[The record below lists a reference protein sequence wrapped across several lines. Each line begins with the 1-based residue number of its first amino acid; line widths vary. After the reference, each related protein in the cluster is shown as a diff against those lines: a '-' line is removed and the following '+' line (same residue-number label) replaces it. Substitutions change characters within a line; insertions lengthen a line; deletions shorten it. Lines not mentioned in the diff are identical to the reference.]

1 MARSARRPKAVKRR
15 SNAFQDG
22 AIAVGGMISRN
33 PVLVGGSTAF
43 LVTLFY
49 VSANALWYQPFPHA
63 GAFFATRSFQ
73 GFPHTATDEP
83 ETTINIVRPNAAP
96 APIKGDPVVEQVQG
110 ILKDLD
116 FYSGTV
122 DGISGPNTRKA
133 IEAYQQKVGL
143 NASGEIDAMLLD
155 QLGATPKTAAVPKP
169 QPRPDTSA
177 AVPVS
182 LQTGSGQTSSGQA
195 DSGQNDVETNA
206 ALQGPD
212 PRIVKI
218 QAGLKAFGNDDMQLD
233 GVVGARTKAA
243 IKEFQSLFGL
253 PQTGE
258 PDEIVYVKMR
268 EIGLTN

>member
-1 MARSARRPKAVKRR
+1 MARSAKQLKAVKHR
-15 SNAFQDG
+15 SNAFEDG
-22 AIAVGGMISRN
+22 ALAVGSIISRN

-63 GAFFATRSFQ
+63 GAFFATRSMESFSRA
-73 GFPHTATDEP
+73 GSDEP
-83 ETTINIVRPNAAP
+83 ETTINIVRPGP
-96 APIKGDPVVEQVQG
+96 VKSDPVVEQVQG

-122 DGISGPNTRKA
+122 DGLSGPNTRKA
-133 IEAYQQKVGL
+133 IQAYQQKVGL
-143 NASGEIDAMLLD
+143 PETGEIDAVLLD
-155 QLGATPKTAAVPKP
+155 QLGAKQTTAGIPHPV
-169 QPRPDTSA
+169 PRPVDIA
-177 AVPVS
+177 AAPAAAPATAPVAIPVS
-182 LQTGSGQTSSGQA
+182 APASAQA
-195 DSGQNDVETNA
+195 
-206 ALQGPD
+206 PD
-212 PRIVKI
+212 ARIVKI

-258 PDEIVYVKMR
+258 PDEVVYVKMR

>member
-1 MARSARRPKAVKRR
+1 FQGSAA
-15 SNAFQDG
+15 
-22 AIAVGGMISRN
+22 AVGSLISRN

-63 GAFFATRSFQ
+63 GAFFATRSIE
-73 GFPHTATDEP
+73 GFPRAGADEP
-83 ETTINIVRPNAAP
+83 ETTINILRPGS
-96 APIKGDPVVEQVQG
+96 APIKSDPVVEQIQG

-116 FYSGTV
+116 LYSGTV

-133 IEAYQQKVGL
+133 IQAYQQKVGL
-143 NASGEIDAMLLD
+143 SASGEIDSVLLD
-155 QLGATPKTAAVPKP
+155 QLGATPTASTVVPHP
-169 QPRPDTSA
+169 APRPDDMA
-177 AVPVS
+177 AIPVS
-182 LQTGSGQTSSGQA
+182 ASALADAPVQA
-195 DSGQNDVETNA
+195 
-206 ALQGPD
+206 PD
-212 PRIVKI
+212 ARIIKI

-253 PQTGE
+253 PETGE
-258 PDEIVYVKMR
+258 PDEVVYVKMR

>member
-1 MARSARRPKAVKRR
+1 MARSAKQPKAVKRR

-22 AIAVGGMISRN
+22 AVAVGGMISRN

-63 GAFFATRSFQ
+63 GAFFATRSIE
-73 GFPHTATDEP
+73 GFPRAASDEP
-83 ETTINIVRPNAAP
+83 ETTFNIVRPSGAP

-133 IEAYQQKVGL
+133 IQAYQQKVGL
-143 NASGEIDAMLLD
+143 NASGEIDALLLD
-155 QLGATPKTAAVPKP
+155 QLGATPKTASVVPRP
-169 QPRPDTSA
+169 QPRPDMPA

-182 LQTGSGQTSSGQA
+182 LQTNSGQA
-195 DSGQNDVETNA
+195 NTADPNA
-206 ALQGPD
+206 ATQAPD
-212 PRIVKI
+212 ARIVKI

>member
-1 MARSARRPKAVKRR
+1 MARSAKQPKPVKRR
-15 SNAFQDG
+15 RNAFQGG
-22 AIAVGGMISRN
+22 AVAVGGMISRN
-33 PVLVGGSTAF
+33 PVMVGGSTAF

-63 GAFFATRSFQ
+63 GAFFATRTVE
-73 GFPHTATDEP
+73 GFPRAAAVEP
-83 ETTINIVRPNAAP
+83 ETTFNIVRPAGAP

-133 IEAYQQKVGL
+133 IQAYQERVGI
-143 NASGEIDAMLLD
+143 NASGEIDALLLD
-155 QLGATPKTAAVPKP
+155 QLGATPKTASVVPKP
-169 QPRPDTSA
+169 QPRPNTSA

-182 LQTGSGQTSSGQA
+182 LQTTSGQTPSGQA
-195 DSGQNDVETNA
+195 DA
-206 ALQGPD
+206 PLQGPD

-218 QAGLKAFGNDDMQLD
+218 QAGLKAFGNEDMRLD